1 VLDGADDGGGGAE
14 LVGAGAEVVGAE
26 LVGLLELE
34 VGATAR
40 VDVVGA
46 GAGGDVDDGADC
58 AVTAGAAARLAWRE
72 VVVVAPEGVREVAGR
87 PALP

>member
-1 VLDGADDGGGGAE
+1 MLDGADDVGGCAE
-14 LVGAGAEVVGAE
+14 LVGAGAELVGAE

-34 VGATAR
+34 VGATVR

-46 GAGGDVDDGADC
+46 GAGADVDDGADW
-58 AVTAGAAARLAWRE
+58 AVTAGAAVRLAWRE
-72 VVVVAPEGVREVAGR
+72 VVVVAPEGVREAPGR